1 MSQENMEI
9 VRRAFDAFEREG
21 LDGLMRY
28 LDPQVEWTTTG
39 AFLEAATYRGHEGVR
54 GYLGA
59 MIDEFDELR
68 NTPEEFIDAGEQ
80 VVVTTRAS
88 GRGKLSGAPVELT
101 MAAVS
106 LVKDGRIIR
115 IRNYREKA
123 EALEAAGLSE

>member
-1 MSQENMEI
+1 MSGENVEV

-21 LDGLMRY
+21 LDGLMCY
-28 LDPQVEWTTTG
+28 LDPQVEWMTTG

-59 MIDEFDELR
+59 MIDEFDDLR

-80 VVVTTRAS
+80 VVVMTRAS

-101 MAAVS
+101 MASVS
-106 LVKDGRIIR
+106 LVRDGRIIR
-115 IRNYREKA
+115 ICNYRAKA
-123 EALEAAGLSE
+123 EALKAAGLSE

>member
-1 MSQENMEI
+1 MSQESVEV
-9 VRRAFDAFEREG
+9 VRRAFDAYEREG

-28 LDPQVEWTTTG
+28 LDPKIEWITTG

-59 MIDEFDELR
+59 MIDEFDDLR

-101 MAAVS
+101 MASVS
-106 LVKDGRIIR
+106 LVKDDRIIR
-115 IRNYREKA
+115 IRNYRDKA
-123 EALEAAGLSE
+123 EALEAAGVQE